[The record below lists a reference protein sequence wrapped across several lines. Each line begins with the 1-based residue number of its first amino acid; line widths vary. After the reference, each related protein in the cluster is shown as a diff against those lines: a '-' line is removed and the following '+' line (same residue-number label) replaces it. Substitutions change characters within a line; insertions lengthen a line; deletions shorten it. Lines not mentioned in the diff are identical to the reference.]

1 MVCNEQVKILNNG
14 LLSHMYVR
22 RATQHM
28 DQEGTK
34 LTELYCV
41 SAKDKMFSTKGKR
54 KMPLSVCAFLLD
66 DNFRRSIWRMTLS

>member
-1 MVCNEQVKILNNG
+1 MVYNEQVKILNNG

-22 RATQHM
+22 RAGQHM

-41 SAKDKMFSTKGKR
+41 APGQN
-54 KMPLSVCAFLLD
+54 V
-66 DNFRRSIWRMTLS
+66 